1 MSRSKIVKELELR
14 LGGQM
19 VDVELDPEHYELAI
33 DKALEKYRQRSE
45 NAVEEDFYHFDLV
58 EDVNVYQ
65 FPDDIIEVRD
75 LYGRVSGTTSTGVDF
90 EPFEANYWNTFL
102 QGTGGGQSSGTL
114 AMYDFLAQY
123 HETLGRLF
131 GAEYMFTWRRQNHQ
145 LLLHR
150 RPRYP
155 RQIYAHVY
163 RYRNE
168 ESLFGDYMAAPWIK
182 EYALAQSK
190 LMLGEARRKFATY
203 AGPQGGTSL
212 NGDVM
217 VNDALATLEQLEQDL
232 KLYKDGGAPLGI
244 IIG

>member
-1 MSRSKIVKELELR
+1 MSRSKITKELELR

-19 VDVELDPEHYELAI
+19 IDVELDPEHYELAI

-45 NAVEEDFYHFDLV
+45 NAVEEDFHYFDVV
-58 EDVNVYQ
+58 EDQNVYQ

-75 LYGRVSGTTSTGVDF
+75 LYGRASGTTSTGVDF
-90 EPFEANYWNTFL
+90 EPFEANYYNSMM
-102 QGTGGGQSSGTL
+102 TGMAGNQSGAL
-114 AMYDFLAQY
+114 ATYDFLAQF
-123 HETLGRLF
+123 HETLGRLM
-131 GAEYMFTWRRQNHQ
+131 GAEYMFTWKRNTHQ

-155 RQIYAHVY
+155 RPIYAHVY

-168 ESLFGDYMAAPWIK
+168 DSLFGDYMAAPWLK
-182 EYALAQSK
+182 EYALAQGK

-212 NGDVM
+212 NGDAM
-217 VNDALATLEQLEQDL
+217 INDALATLEQLEQDL
-232 KLYKDGGAPLGI
+232 KLYKDGAAPLGI